1 MADED
6 RSGPVVDRTAA
17 IASPILADL
26 GLELYDCEFGGG
38 TLRVTV
44 DRSSGP
50 VDLDEIALVTRLIS
64 RDLDHDD
71 FVPGRY
77 TLEVTSPG
85 LERHLREPKHY
96 HWAVGRDVVI
106 RLRDVSASD
115 RRIAGRVTAADDDGI
130 DVIPAEGPQ
139 RGTAIR
145 LEYREID
152 RARTVFVWAAAPKP
166 TGAKPKPAAPVA
178 AESDVDTTSQTQEVA
193 AP

>member
-6 RSGPVVDRTAA
+6 RSGPVVDRTVAVV
-17 IASPILADL
+17 SPILADL

-38 TLRVTV
+38 ILRVTV
-44 DRSSGP
+44 DKPSGA
-50 VDLDEIALVTRLIS
+50 VDLDEIALVTRLVS

-96 HWAVGRDVVI
+96 AWAVGRDVVV
-106 RLRDVSASD
+106 RLRNVAATD
-115 RRIAGRVTAADDDGI
+115 RRLAGRVTASDESGI
-130 DVIPAEGPQ
+130 DVVPTEGPA
-139 RGTAIR
+139 RGTTIR
-145 LEYREID
+145 VRYDEID

-166 TGAKPKPAAPVA
+166 TGAKPKPAAA
-178 AESDVDTTSQTQEVA
+178 LNSDSDTTSHTQEVA